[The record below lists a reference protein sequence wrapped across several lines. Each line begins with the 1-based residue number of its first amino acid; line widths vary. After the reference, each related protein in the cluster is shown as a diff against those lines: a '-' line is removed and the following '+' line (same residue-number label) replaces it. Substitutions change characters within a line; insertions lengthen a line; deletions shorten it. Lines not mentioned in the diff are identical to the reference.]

1 MLYSPGSFV
10 FHSLFSS
17 SGLAHRSSLG
27 TLVNQSTTLL
37 MLSIGAIIMALAVL
51 IFFHENANATKGYR
65 LRNLERERSKLL
77 MEEEVLNMEV
87 AQSQALEKLSNDR
100 QVKAMVPVFR
110 PLYARPD
117 GTVAKEL

>member
-1 MLYSPGSFV
+1 
-10 FHSLFSS
+10 
-17 SGLAHRSSLG
+17 
-27 TLVNQSTTLL
+27 VNQSTTLL